1 MYRDGLAVLCLSLF
15 LFNYSTVIFTVFC
28 VGALSTFFHG
38 RAPLSDTDIALAIR
52 IDDISL
58 LEAVF
63 QAQKPVSKDAKV
75 AMLINCPENNFN
87 VDDEAHRL
95 VLRSVVTVRYELGA
109 NAGSEESDPDS
120 LFGMTLGVVASVSA
134 MGDAAVAARHMA
146 GNDDAVARRD
156 NKMAHALRL
165 EAIKAGHAFASAKL
179 AELSALSPSPKVLL
193 PAIDADELLHD
204 LEKQEIDLQFQKSEP
219 NKMSGLPRI

>member
-1 MYRDGLAVLCLSLF
+1 M
-15 LFNYSTVIFTVFC
+15 
-28 VGALSTFFHG
+28 
-38 RAPLSDTDIALAIR
+38 SDTDIALAIR

-58 LEAVF
+58 LESVF
-63 QAQKPVSKDAKV
+63 QAQKPVSNDAKV
-75 AMLINCPENNFN
+75 AMLINNPENAFS

-95 VLRSVVTVRYELGA
+95 VLRSVVTVRYELGS
-109 NAGSEESDPDS
+109 NAGTEDSDPDS
-120 LFGMTLGVVASVSA
+120 LFGMTLGVVASVPA

-193 PAIDADELLHD
+193 PAIDADELLRD
-204 LEKQEIDLQFQKSEP
+204 LEKQEIDLQFQGSEP
-219 NKMSGLPRI
+219 NKMNGLPKI